1 MSDIYPFV
9 EMHLTISLKYLSIY
23 INIHSFVLNFFAF
36 VRNTYEYNS
45 LKYFPVPLNIYILIK
60 YFARIAFNIH
70 ILKCIQYVNTCSL
83 ALNIFENVAMSS
95 HLKRPTLCMYAP
107 AFVWANRQKH
117 LSKCHVQIVE
127 QRFSNVTLKLV
138 ELFQMSRANCRTLF
152 FKFHVKIVELFS
164 NVTCKLSNFFQMSRE
179 NCRTFFPAIFTFFR
193 TEPSR

>member
-127 QRFSNVTLKLV
+127 QRF
-138 ELFQMSRANCRTLF
+138 
-152 FKFHVKIVELFS
+152 FKCHVKIGRTFS
-164 NVTCKLSNFFQMSRE
+164 NVTCKLSNSFFQISRE
-179 NCRTFFPAIFTFFR
+179 NCRTFFKCHVQIVELFSNVT
-193 TEPSR
+193 